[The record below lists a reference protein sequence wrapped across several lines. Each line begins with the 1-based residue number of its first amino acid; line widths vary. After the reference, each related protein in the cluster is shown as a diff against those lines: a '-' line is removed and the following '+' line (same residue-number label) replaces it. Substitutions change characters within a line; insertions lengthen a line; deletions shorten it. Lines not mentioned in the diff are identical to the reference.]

1 MAFKRSDAPA
11 SADSQPEEENAP
23 LPVKIIVAGGFAV
36 GKTTFVGSISE
47 IAPLT
52 TEAAM
57 TRVAEGIDETGGTN
71 TGKTSTTVAMDFGRI
86 TLGSDLILYLFG
98 TPGQD
103 RFKFMWDDLVRGAIG
118 AVVLVDTSRLAD
130 CFPAVDYMET
140 QGVPFIVGVNLFHG
154 KQYHSLDDVREAL
167 GVPDDV
173 PMITTDARD
182 RAQTKMALL
191 ELVQHALIRASAAA
205 G

>member
-11 SADSQPEEENAP
+11 SADSQPEEDNAP

-57 TRVAEGIDETGGTN
+57 TKVAEGIDETGGTN

-86 TLGSDLILYLFG
+86 TLGDDLILYLFG

-103 RFKFMWDDLVRGAIG
+103 RFWFMWDDLVRGAIG
-118 AVVLVDTSRLAD
+118 AVVLIDTRRLED
-130 CFPAVDYMET
+130 CFPAVDYFEEHRI
-140 QGVPFIVGVNLFHG
+140 PFVVGMNG
-154 KQYHSLDDVREAL
+154 E
-167 GVPDDV
+167 
-173 PMITTDARD
+173 
-182 RAQTKMALL
+182 
-191 ELVQHALIRASAAA
+191 
-205 G
+205 

>member
-1 MAFKRSDAPA
+1 MAFKRSEAPA
-11 SADSQPEEENAP
+11 SAQTEPTESAP

-57 TRVAEGIDETGGTN
+57 TKVAEGIDETGGVN

-86 TLGSDLILYLFG
+86 TLGDDLILYLFG

-118 AVVLVDTSRLAD
+118 AVVLVDTNRLGD

-140 QGVPFIVGVNLFHG
+140 NGVPFIVGVNLFHG
-154 KQYHSLDDVREAL
+154 KQYHSMDDVREAL
-167 GVPDDV
+167 AVPEDV

-191 ELVQHALIRASAAA
+191 ELVQHALIRASA

>member
-1 MAFKRSDAPA
+1 MAFKRSEAPA
-11 SADSQPEEENAP
+11 SAQPESTESAP

-57 TRVAEGIDETGGTN
+57 TKVAEGIDETGGVN

-86 TLGSDLILYLFG
+86 TLGDDLILYLFG

-118 AVVLVDTSRLAD
+118 AVALVDTNRLGD
-130 CFPAVDYMET
+130 CFPAIDYMET
-140 QGVPFIVGVNLFHG
+140 NGVPFIVAVNLFHG

-167 GVPDDV
+167 AVPEDV

-191 ELVQHALIRASAAA
+191 ELVQHALIRASAAQ
-205 G
+205 